1 LKVGTVLAGSVEEMR
16 AMYFIQVRNDQGL
29 TVGGADFSALTGDYA
44 LLKVFFTDERL
55 ISRAKYRDST
65 PRPGGEIR

>member
-1 LKVGTVLAGSVEEMR
+1 LKVGTVLAGSVEKIL
-16 AMYFIQVRNDQGL
+16 AMYFIEVKNDEGLIVR
-29 TVGGADFSALTGDYA
+29 GADFSALTHDYA

-55 ISRAKYRDST
+55 ISRAKYRHST

>member
-1 LKVGTVLAGSVEEMR
+1 MC
-16 AMYFIQVRNDQGL
+16 FIEVKNDEGL
-29 TVGGADFSALTGDYA
+29 TVSGADFSALTNGYA

-55 ISRAKYRDST
+55 ISRAKYRHST